1 MSKIEVCIH
10 LSSLALSNNIF
21 NDNAYLANVSITSGV
36 DQRYDLNQ
44 TWSTFDRWSDSYPF
58 PGVGMV
64 SYIVEEAPHDLT
76 LVDTTFQVDPL
87 SNTDLYSR

>member
-1 MSKIEVCIH
+1 
-10 LSSLALSNNIF
+10 
-21 NDNAYLANVSITSGV
+21 VSITSGV

-76 LVDTTFQVDPL
+76 LVDTCF
-87 SNTDLYSR
+87 SADLPKLEEYLHNANLFVRPHRGCI